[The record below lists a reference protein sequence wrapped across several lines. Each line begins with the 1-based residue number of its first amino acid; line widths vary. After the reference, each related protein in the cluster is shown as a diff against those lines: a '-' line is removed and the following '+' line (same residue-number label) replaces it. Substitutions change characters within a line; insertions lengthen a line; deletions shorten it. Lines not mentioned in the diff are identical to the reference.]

1 MWSFNPVCVGRARLI
16 ENRLTCIHLDLNFK
30 AKPPADYEYPAVNLV
45 EAVTGIV
52 DKLQNNSYANEYAW
66 QADVFKTF
74 MSARDGHL

>member
-1 MWSFNPVCVGRARLI
+1 MLIGRLSDLSF
-16 ENRLTCIHLDLNFK
+16 K
-30 AKPPADYEYPAVNLV
+30 SKPPADYEYPAVNLV

-52 DKLQNNSYANEYAW
+52 NNLNNKIYPNEYAW